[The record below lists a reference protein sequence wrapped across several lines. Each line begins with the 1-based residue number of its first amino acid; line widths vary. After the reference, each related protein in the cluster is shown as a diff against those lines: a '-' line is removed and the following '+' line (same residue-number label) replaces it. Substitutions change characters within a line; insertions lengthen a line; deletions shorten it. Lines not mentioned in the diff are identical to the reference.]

1 MAKQTKTK
9 DTVDAVVDY
18 ENQVETLISE
28 YQDKSASS
36 EKSVE
41 EKETAF
47 FEIGKKLH
55 QISKELAD
63 KKKFT
68 ELKATVATRIG
79 KNKNNIDKVVR
90 VATFIETDNYKKYQ
104 ASLPSSWGALYLVSG
119 LDDEKLSKL
128 MADKEITNSITR
140 DELAEKVKVIKNPD
154 KKTNQRITIVIE
166 GGTKATN
173 DDLLKLKKYLKREF
187 RVWTITS
194 PEIED
199 EDEAEK

>member
-1 MAKQTKTK
+1 MTKK
-9 DTVDAVVDY
+9 EKNKNEAVDY
-18 ENQVETLISE
+18 AAQVETLISE
-28 YQDKSASS
+28 YQEKSESS

-41 EKETAF
+41 EKETVF

-104 ASLPSSWGALYLVSG
+104 TSLPSNWGTLYLVSG
-119 LDDEKLSKL
+119 LDEEKLSTL
-128 MADKEITNSITR
+128 MTDKQITNSITR
-140 DELAEKVKVIKNPD
+140 DELAEKVKLIKNPD
-154 KKTNQRITIVIE
+154 KKPNQRITIVIE
-166 GGTKATN
+166 GGSEATN
-173 DDLLKLKKYLKREF
+173 DELLKLEKYLKREF

-194 PEIED
+194 PKIET
-199 EDEAEK
+199 E